1 MTYAIPGLIRIS
13 SRNEVR
19 IMLRKTLLTLLGVAV
34 LTVATHAG
42 SGLKVRLRVNS
53 EDVALKNAVEQ
64 QFRIVLGDVWDL
76 QIVGDGGPVDAV
88 IWVNALATS
97 RSSLTYSTTV
107 IDMDSYLMAARDVDQ
122 GINVGQL
129 QGLLNQRG
137 ISGTISFANVSTCG
151 FGSLHASV
159 TALIKELNS
168 TSLMD
173 LRNALQ
179 RYGSPTAAA
188 NAPSTSRPPLG
199 S

>member
-1 MTYAIPGLIRIS
+1 
-13 SRNEVR
+13 
-19 IMLRKTLLTLLGVAV
+19 
-34 LTVATHAG
+34 
-42 SGLKVRLRVNS
+42 
-53 EDVALKNAVEQ
+53 
-64 QFRIVLGDVWDL
+64 
-76 QIVGDGGPVDAV
+76 
-88 IWVNALATS
+88 
-97 RSSLTYSTTV
+97 
-107 IDMDSYLMAARDVDQ
+107 MDSYLMAARDVDQ

-188 NAPSTSRPPLG
+188 NALSTSRPPLG

>member
-1 MTYAIPGLIRIS
+1 
-13 SRNEVR
+13 
-19 IMLRKTLLTLLGVAV
+19 MLRKTLLTLLGVTV
-34 LTVATHAG
+34 LTVAAHAG

-53 EDVALKNAVEQ
+53 EDVNLKNAVEQ
-64 QFRIVLGDVWDL
+64 EFRIVLGDVWDL
-76 QIVGDGGPVDAV
+76 QIVGDGSPVDAV

-129 QGLLNQRG
+129 QNLLNQRG

-179 RYGSPTAAA
+179 RYASPTAAA